1 MTETLEAGYD
11 IRWAAEQFRERP
23 AIVFRDRTYSFREVN
38 ARANRLANGLRALGL
53 ETGDRVG
60 VLVNNSIHSVDAVFG
75 LLKGAFCIVALN
87 SRHAPP
93 EHLGILNDSGC
104 RAVIV
109 ASPYAPMIEAVADDA
124 PALQHI
130 IGIGWQPNEGLSYD
144 AFLEGASEDEPSLE
158 IPADTISRLTY
169 TSGTTGKPKGVVG
182 THRRH
187 NARLANFFQ
196 SCEYALG
203 PEQTMGQVGPLSHV
217 AGNYLQPCFLRGART
232 IIFERYDPT
241 ELQAAIQEHRI
252 NHLLLVPTMI
262 VRFVAALEPDRFDL
276 SSLTRINY
284 GTAPIPV
291 DVLRRGIGI
300 LGPVFRQHYGMS
312 EANSPLTLLYP
323 DEHITDGPDHVTAR
337 LASCGRPILA
347 HRIVVRS
354 PDGRDLPTGEIGEIC
369 IRAVGAAAFEYWQ
382 RPDLT
387 AEAIRDGWLYTGD
400 LGRFDEDGYLFIVG
414 RTKDMIIT
422 GGFNVYAREVEDALF
437 ANERVLEAAVV
448 GLPDPDLGER
458 IAAMV
463 VLKPG
468 VELDEAALQAH
479 CRERIAGYKAPRLW
493 VFAEEL
499 PKTASAKVAKQ
510 TIRED
515 LLARFGA
522 AGAVTEV
529 QASYD

>member
-1 MTETLEAGYD
+1 MTDTLETGYD
-11 IRWAAEQFRERP
+11 IRWAAEQFRDRP
-23 AIVFRDRTYSFREVN
+23 AIVFGEHTYSFADVN
-38 ARANRLANGLRALGL
+38 ARANRLANGLRGLGL

-75 LLKGAFCIVALN
+75 LLKGALCIVALN

-93 EHLGILNDSGC
+93 EHLGILHDSGC

-109 ASPYAPMIEAVADDA
+109 AEPYADVIGQVAGNAEALEHV
-124 PALQHI
+124 
-130 IGIGWQPNEGLSYD
+130 IGIGWQPEGGFNYD
-144 AFLEGASEDEPSLE
+144 AFLQAASPAEPALWVPS
-158 IPADTISRLTY
+158 DTISRLTY

-187 NARLANFFQ
+187 LARLDNFFAT
-196 SCEYALG
+196 CEYALS
-203 PEQTMGQVGPLSHV
+203 PDQTMGQVGPLSHV
-217 AGNYLQPCFLRGART
+217 AGNYLQPCFIRGAKT

-262 VRFVAALEPDRFDL
+262 VRFVAALEPERFDL

-284 GTAPIPV
+284 GTAPIPE
-291 DVLRRGIGI
+291 DVLRRGVDI

-323 DEHITDGPDHVTAR
+323 DEHLTDGPEHVTAR
-337 LASCGRPILA
+337 LRSCGRPIAA

-354 PDGRDLPTGEIGEIC
+354 ADGQDLPHGEVGEIC
-369 IRAVGAAAFEYWQ
+369 IRAVGAASFEYWQ

-400 LGRFDEDGYLFIVG
+400 LGRFDEDGFLYIVG

-437 ANERVLEAAVV
+437 AHEGVMEAAVV

-468 VELDEAALQAH
+468 ASLDEAALQAH
-479 CRERIAGYKAPRLW
+479 CRAQIAGYKVPRAIML
-493 VFAEEL
+493 ADDL

-510 TIRED
+510 TVREV
-515 LLARFGA
+515 LAERFGKD
-522 AGAVTEV
+522 GPAVDV
-529 QASYD
+529 QAAY

>member
-1 MTETLEAGYD
+1 MTDTLEAGYE
-11 IRWAAEQFRERP
+11 IRWAAEQFRDRP
-23 AIVFRDRTYSFREVN
+23 AVVFRQRTYTFREVN
-38 ARANRLANGLRALGL
+38 ARANRLANGLRSLGL

-87 SRHAPP
+87 SRHAGP
-93 EHLGILNDSGC
+93 EHLGILTDAGC

-109 ASPYAPMIEAVADDA
+109 AGFYRDIIEPVLAHAPDLKHV
-124 PALQHI
+124 
-130 IGIGWQPNEGLSYD
+130 IGIDWQPPQGLAYD
-144 AFLEGASEDEPSLE
+144 AFLEGASDAEPRLE
-158 IPADTISRLTY
+158 VPADTICRLTY
-169 TSGTTGKPKGVVG
+169 TSGSTGKPKGVVG

-187 NARLANFFQ
+187 LARLANFFQ

-203 PEQTMGQVGPLSHV
+203 PDQTMGQVGPLSHV
-217 AGNYLQPCFLRGART
+217 AGNYLQPCFVRGAKT
-232 IIFERYDPT
+232 IIFERFDPL
-241 ELQAAIQEHRI
+241 ELQSAIERHRI

-262 VRFVAALEPDRFDL
+262 VRFVAALEPETYNL

-291 DVLRRGIGI
+291 DVLRRGLEV

-323 DEHITDGPDHVTAR
+323 GEHVTNGSEAEAAR

-354 PDGRDLPTGEIGEIC
+354 ADGADLPAGEVGEIC
-369 IRAVGAAAFEYWQ
+369 IRAEGAASFEYWQ

-387 AEAIRDGWLYTGD
+387 AAAIRDGWFHTGD
-400 LGRFDEDGYLFIVG
+400 LGRFDADGYLFIVG

-437 ANERVLEAAVV
+437 AHPDVLEAAVV

-463 VLKPG
+463 VPKPG
-468 VELDEAALQAH
+468 QTLDEAALTAH
-479 CRERIAGYKAPRLW
+479 CRRLIAGYKVPRHW
-493 VFAEEL
+493 AFADEL

-510 TIRED
+510 TIRDD

-522 AGAVTEV
+522 EGAVTGV

>member
-1 MTETLEAGYD
+1 MTDTLEAGYD

-23 AIVFRDRTYSFREVN
+23 AVVFRDRTYSFREVN
-38 ARANRLANGLRALGL
+38 GRANRLANGLRALGL
-53 ETGDRVG
+53 QTGDRVG
-60 VLVNNSIHSVDAVFG
+60 VLVNNSVHSVDAVFG
-75 LLKGAFCIVALN
+75 LLKGGFCIVALN
-87 SRHAPP
+87 SRHALP
-93 EHLGILNDSGC
+93 EHLGILTDAGC
-104 RAVIV
+104 KAVIV
-109 ASPYAPMIEAVADDA
+109 ASPYSDMIRAVAANA
-124 PALQHI
+124 PALRHI
-130 IGIGWQPNEGLSYD
+130 IGIGWQPKTGLAYD
-144 AFLEGASEDEPSLE
+144 AFLEGASDKEPALE

-196 SCEYALG
+196 TCEYALG
-203 PEQTMGQVGPLSHV
+203 SDQTMGQVGPLSHV
-217 AGNYLQPCFLRGART
+217 AGNYLQPCFVRGAKT

-241 ELQAAIQEHRI
+241 DLQAAIQEHGI

-262 VRFVAALEPDRFDL
+262 VRFVAALEPEKYDL
-276 SSLTRINY
+276 STLTRINY

-291 DVLRRGIGI
+291 DVLRRGIDI

-323 DEHITDGPDHVTAR
+323 DEHLTDGPEDVVAR
-337 LASCGRPILA
+337 LASCGRPIMA

-354 PDGRDLPTGEIGEIC
+354 AEGTDLPAGEIGEIC
-369 IRAVGAAAFEYWQ
+369 IKASGAAAFEYWQ

-400 LGRFDEDGYLFIVG
+400 LGRFDDDGYLFIVG

-437 ANERVLEAAVV
+437 AHEGVLEAAVI

-468 VELDEAALQAH
+468 ITLNETALQEH
-479 CRERIAGYKAPRLW
+479 CRGQIAGYKVPRLW
-493 VFAEEL
+493 GFTDEL

-510 TIRED
+510 AIRED

-522 AGAVTEV
+522 EGAVTEV
-529 QASYD
+529 QASYA